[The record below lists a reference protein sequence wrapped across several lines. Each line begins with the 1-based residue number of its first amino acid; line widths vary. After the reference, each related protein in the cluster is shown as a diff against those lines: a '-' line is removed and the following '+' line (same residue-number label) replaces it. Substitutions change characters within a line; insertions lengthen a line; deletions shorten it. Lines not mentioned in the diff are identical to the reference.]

1 MKNLT
6 QNQIEII
13 KNIEA
18 EFSKINEVETSTD
31 ILSLIDNAINEKHK
45 LRKELEILDKQN
57 RQSIEAVEREILET
71 LQAICDKYG
80 FTLKF
85 RKYID
90 ENEKLITIVFN
101 NYCKDKRNYPS
112 VMKEANALLIFPI
125 EYKDNIRYVKSPL
138 PIYNEMFYK
147 GKFANKEEFIQYFV
161 DETIKVLKSEI

>member
-18 EFSKINEVETSTD
+18 EFSKINEVEASTD

-45 LRKELEILDKQN
+45 LRKELEILDRQN
-57 RQSIEAVEREILET
+57 RQSIETIESEILET

-80 FTLKF
+80 FSLKCT
-85 RKYID
+85 KYING
-90 ENEKLITIVFN
+90 NEKLITIKYN
-101 NYCKDKRNYPS
+101 NYCKDKKNYPS
-112 VMKEANALLIFPI
+112 LMKEANALLIFPI
-125 EYKDNIRYVKSPL
+125 DYKDNIKYVKSPL

-147 GKFANKEEFIQYFV
+147 GRFENKEEFIQYFV